1 MHTLFCDVK
10 AGKNICKICQE
21 EAYYPTRDP
30 SGETITIA
38 DTTLSVM
45 QLFRCGHGMCL
56 RCYEKMCE
64 TSEFSCPFCRN
75 KGTAIIETFGS
86 PAIRRHVHTIR
97 DFLDEWKGRMYLLR
111 FTKHPYMLLHNQ
123 IIREAV
129 TKRRLEISNPKR
141 YPKRYPKKKK
151 KRRRKK

>member
-129 TKRRLEISNPKR
+129 AKRRLEISNPKR